1 MHRADASLATNLQ
14 LATPTEQVRPCCS
27 RMLARISSAIRAG
40 RPSRRMAP
48 ETSRNASS
56 SDSGSTSGV
65 TDRKTAMTSADAAA
79 YAPCRGATKTACGH
93 SRRARVTGIADRTP
107 NARAS

>member
-1 MHRADASLATNLQ
+1 
-14 LATPTEQVRPCCS
+14 
-27 RMLARISSAIRAG
+27 
-40 RPSRRMAP
+40 MAP

-79 YAPCRGATKTACGH
+79 YTPRRGATKTACGH
-93 SRRARVTGIADRTP
+93 SRRARVTGIAERTP
-107 NARAS
+107 NTRAWYDAESTTPRLPTPTITGRPASSGRSRISTLA